1 MIPSL
6 NMKVHAKIPGVVL
19 ITIMLNLDTV
29 KALRW
34 RCAELMRFITLQ
46 VALFSSNGILY
57 RRAPVCIL
65 FVYR

>member
-1 MIPSL
+1 MMECGGP
-6 NMKVHAKIPGVVL
+6 KIAVFLKILASASVL
-19 ITIMLNLDTV
+19 G
-29 KALRW
+29 LRW
-34 RCAELMRFITLQ
+34 RCTNLMRFITLQ